1 MSNGIVW
8 ENSLSKAID
17 LAKDNN
23 RLILIDFSGNT

>member
-1 MSNGIVW
+1 MSNGIAW

-23 RLILIDFSGNT
+23 RLILIDFFGNT